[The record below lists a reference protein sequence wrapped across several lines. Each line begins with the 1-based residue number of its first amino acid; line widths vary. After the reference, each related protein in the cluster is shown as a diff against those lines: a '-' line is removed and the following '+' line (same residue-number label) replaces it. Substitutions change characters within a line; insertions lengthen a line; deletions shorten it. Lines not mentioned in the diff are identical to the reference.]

1 MRPRRPGSVLADGLT
16 VVEHLRRGQHL
27 DVYDAWD
34 AYRDAPVVVKKLR
47 PDVPADSRAA
57 RALRREGRLAK
68 RLAHPH
74 LVRGYEVRE
83 TEHGPLVVLE
93 TLPGATLGALVDER
107 VLSPRETAVLGQQV
121 ASAVG
126 YLHRQDLLHLDL
138 KPSNV
143 VAVAG
148 GMAKLLDLSIVRRPG
163 KVPSGYG
170 TWSHMAPEQARGGV
184 VGPPADVWGLGLLLH
199 EAVTGEAAFD
209 VGGERLEFP
218 QLHRR
223 APRARAL
230 RRSVPKALDELLDGA
245 LEPAP
250 EDRPQLAELAAG
262 LRSLA

>member
-1 MRPRRPGSVLADGLT
+1 VLAEGLT

-34 AYRDAPVVVKKLR
+34 ASRDAPVVVKRLR
-47 PDVPADSRAA
+47 PDVPPSSRAA
-57 RALRREGRLAK
+57 KALRREGRLLA

-83 TEHGPLVVLE
+83 TDHGPLVVLE

-107 VLSPRETAVLGQQV
+107 VLSPDETAVLGQQL

-126 YLHRQDLLHLDL
+126 YLHRQELLHLDL

-143 VAVAG
+143 VATAG
-148 GMAKLLDLSIVRRPG
+148 GVAKLLDLSIARKAGR
-163 KVPSGYG
+163 VPAGYG
-170 TWSHMAPEQARGGV
+170 TWSNMAPEQARGGA
-184 VGPPADVWGLGLLLH
+184 VGPAADVWGLGLVLH

-209 VGGERLEFP
+209 VAGEHHDFP

-230 RRSVPKALDELLDGA
+230 RRSVPKALDELLTGA
-245 LEPAP
+245 LEPAA
-250 EDRPQLAELAAG
+250 EDRPQLAEITAG